1 MSKKDKTLQIK
12 QGVKM
17 ADSKMSDT
25 EMDKLFMV
33 EYEALCKRLGRVIAV
48 EPYFKYRDDG
58 TYSIL
63 IRNFIRR
70 NK

>member
-1 MSKKDKTLQIK
+1 VPKNKLEIK
-12 QGVKM
+12 QSPKIE
-17 ADSKMSDT
+17 SPKMSDV
-25 EMDKLFMV
+25 EMDKLFMFR
-33 EYEALCKRLGRVIAV
+33 YENLCKELNRVIAV

-70 NK
+70 TK